1 MEDESKRFKG
11 LFGTE
16 LTLVDDTVNIVVRP
30 SDLSLMETEF
40 VVFDTE
46 TTGFN
51 AGGGDQMIE
60 IGAVKI
66 CNGEIT
72 DRFDELIDP
81 GRPLPSKIT
90 EVTHITD
97 DMLKGKDT
105 EENVTKRFL
114 EWTGDAPMVAHNAKF
129 DISFIE
135 MSMKKYNLG
144 EFKNTVVDTLELSR
158 AIDQEHSR
166 HSLSA
171 LVKRYDVNFDE
182 DAHHRADYDAEGTA
196 LVFYKMLKRLASQ
209 NYKVIS
215 DLDKL
220 ISKDE
225 IYKFGRTYHFNAI
238 VKTKEGLKN
247 LFKIVSLANTTY
259 LYKTPRIP
267 RSKLNELREGILI
280 GSGCSESEVF
290 MEAKSKDGEELSN
303 IIRFYDYVE
312 VQPPEVYG
320 HLLQTGDFGNS
331 AELINHIKR

>member
-66 CNGEIT
+66 CDGNII

-81 GRPLPSKIT
+81 KRHIPDKIT
-90 EVTHITD
+90 ELTCITD
-97 DMLKGKDT
+97 EMVKGKDD
-105 EENVTKRFL
+105 EETVTKRFL
-114 EWTGDAPMVAHNAKF
+114 KWADGLPMVAHNAKF

-144 EFKNTVVDTLELSR
+144 EFKNTVIDTLELSR
-158 AIDQEHSR
+158 TLDQGFAR

-171 LVKRYDVNFDE
+171 LVKRYDVPWDE

-196 LVFYKMLKRLASQ
+196 YLGLV
-209 NYKVIS
+209 NV
-215 DLDKL
+215 
-220 ISKDE
+220 
-225 IYKFGRTYHFNAI
+225 
-238 VKTKEGLKN
+238 
-247 LFKIVSLANTTY
+247 
-259 LYKTPRIP
+259 
-267 RSKLNELREGILI
+267 
-280 GSGCSESEVF
+280 
-290 MEAKSKDGEELSN
+290 
-303 IIRFYDYVE
+303 
-312 VQPPEVYG
+312 
-320 HLLQTGDFGNS
+320 
-331 AELINHIKR
+331 